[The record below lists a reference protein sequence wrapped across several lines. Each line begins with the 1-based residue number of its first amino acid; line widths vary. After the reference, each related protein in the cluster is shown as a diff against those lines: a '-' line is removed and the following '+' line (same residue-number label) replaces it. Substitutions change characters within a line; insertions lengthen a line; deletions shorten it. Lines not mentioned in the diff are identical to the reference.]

1 MPASIPIGQP
11 KGEMILQVNE
21 TIEARGGSFPI
32 GGHVEDRFAPVVEAF
47 RENFSAEEELGAAC
61 SVVLDGKT
69 VVDLWGGWARADK
82 SQPWDAHS
90 TVCMMSV
97 AKGVTAI
104 AFNMAID
111 RGLIDIDKPVAH
123 YWPEFAQAG
132 KQDILVRWILDH
144 TAAIPVLT
152 TDIMYPGG
160 FFDYPAYIR
169 ALEVQEPLWQPGT
182 RAAYHVHNQGFLE
195 GEILRRVTGM
205 TVGPFL
211 RANVTGPLKA
221 EYAIGGMSDEEVS
234 HVAEVIPN
242 TKARLFAAK
251 DQAVPDK
258 PTTPEGWQDGAVL
271 RSFAFLQNPSEPWH
285 TTMNS
290 PIWRQCE
297 IASGSGHGNARGVA
311 RIYGATV
318 GSVDGVSLMSKDRLE
333 AMITEQHNQTELLQE
348 RPYHQA
354 LGVLLNT
361 PVAVYMGP
369 NMRSFGHHGLGGS
382 LGFGDPDARL
392 GFSYCCNQMHAV
404 GDNGPRAR
412 RLIDAVYSA
421 L

>member
-1 MPASIPIGQP
+1 MGQ
-11 KGEMILQVNE
+11 IDYHHTV
-21 TIEARGGSFPI
+21 EARGGSCTLH
-32 GGHVEDRFAPVVEAF
+32 GLCDEKFAPVFDAF
-47 RENFSAEEELGAAC
+47 VHNFTHEEELGAAC
-61 SVVLDGKT
+61 SVVVDGET
-69 VVDLWGGWARADK
+69 VVDLWGGWANADRTRE
-82 SQPWDAHS
+82 WDAHS

-97 AKGVTAI
+97 AKGVTGI
-104 AFNMAID
+104 AFNMCVE
-111 RGLIDIDKPVAH
+111 RGLIDIDRPVAY
-123 YWPEFAQAG
+123 YWPEFAQNG
-132 KQDILVRWILDH
+132 KEDILVRWCLDH
-144 TAAIPVLT
+144 RAAIPVLT
-152 TDIMYPGG
+152 TDTVYPGG
-160 FFDYPAYIR
+160 FFDYPGYIR

-182 RAAYHVHNQGFLE
+182 RAAYHVHNQGFLL
-195 GEILRRVTGM
+195 GEIMRRVTGM

-211 RANVTGPLKA
+211 REHVTGRLHA
-221 EYAIGGMSDEEVS
+221 EYAIGGMSAAEQE
-234 HVAEVIPN
+234 HVAEVLPN
-242 TKARLFAAK
+242 TGARLFAAK
-251 DQAVPDK
+251 DTAMPAK

-271 RSFAFLQNPSEPWH
+271 RKFAFLQNPNEPWH

-290 PIWRQCE
+290 PVWRTCE

-318 GSVDGVSLMSKDRLE
+318 GAVDGVRLLSQGALE
-333 AMITEQHNQTELLQE
+333 AMITEQHNQVELLQD

-361 PVAVYMGP
+361 PQAVWMGP

-382 LGFGDPDARL
+382 IGFGDPDAKL

-412 RLIDAVYSA
+412 RLIDATYSV

>member
-1 MPASIPIGQP
+1 LGHYDFD
-11 KGEMILQVNE
+11 E
-21 TIEARGGSFPI
+21 TIEARGGSYRLRGIVDEQFT
-32 GGHVEDRFAPVVEAF
+32 PVWEAF
-47 RENFSAEEELGAAC
+47 VENFTVEEELGAAC
-61 SVVLDGKT
+61 SVVVDGE
-69 VVDLWGGWARADK
+69 VMVDLWGGWARADR
-82 SQPWDAHS
+82 SQEWDEHS

-97 AKGVTAI
+97 AKGVTGI
-104 AFNMAID
+104 AFNMAVD
-111 RGLIDIDKPVAH
+111 LGLIDIDLPVAH
-123 YWPEFAQAG
+123 YWPEFAQGG
-132 KQDILVRWILDH
+132 KEDILVRWCLDH
-144 TAAIPVLT
+144 RAGIPVLT
-152 TDIMYPGG
+152 TDTMYPGG
-160 FFDYPAYIR
+160 FFDYPAYIK

-182 RAAYHVHNQGFLE
+182 RAAYHVHNQGFLL

-211 RANVTGPLKA
+211 RENVTGPLGA
-221 EYAIGGMSDEEVS
+221 EYYIGGMDAEEQS
-234 HVAEVIPN
+234 HVAEVLPN
-242 TKARLFAAK
+242 TGARLFAAK

-258 PTTPEGWQDGAVL
+258 PTTPEGWQDGAAL

-290 PIWRQCE
+290 PIWRTCE
-297 IASGSGHGNARGVA
+297 IASGSGHGNPRGVA

-318 GSVDGVSLMSKDRLE
+318 GEVDGISLLSKDRLQ

-369 NMRSFGHHGLGGS
+369 NPRNFGHHGLGGS
-382 LGFGDPDARL
+382 IGFGDPDAKL

-412 RLIDAVYSA
+412 RLIDAVYAA

>member
-1 MPASIPIGQP
+1 MALAQLDEI
-11 KGEMILQVNE
+11 
-21 TIEARGGSFPI
+21 IEARGGTYRLRGRYRDDF
-32 GGHVEDRFAPVVEAF
+32 GAVADAF
-47 RENFSAEEELGAAC
+47 IENFRVEEELGAAT
-61 SVVLDGKT
+61 SVVIDGET
-69 VVDLWGGWARADK
+69 VVDLWGGWARADR
-82 SQPWDAHS
+82 SQEWGEHS

-97 AKGVTAI
+97 AKGVTGI
-104 AFNMAID
+104 AFNMAVD

-132 KQDILVRWILDH
+132 KQDILVRWLLDH
-144 TAAIPVLT
+144 RAAIPVLT

-160 FFDYPAYIR
+160 FFDYAGYIR

-182 RAAYHVHNQGFLE
+182 RAAYHVHNQGFLL
-195 GEILRRVTGM
+195 GEVLRRVTGK

-211 RANVTGPLKA
+211 RENVTGPLGA
-221 EYAIGGMSDEEVS
+221 EYYIGGMSADEQS
-234 HVAEVIPN
+234 HVAEVLPN
-242 TKARLFAAK
+242 TGARLFAAK

-258 PTTPEGWQDGAVL
+258 PTTPEGWQDGATL

-290 PIWRQCE
+290 PRWREVE
-297 IASGSGHGNARGVA
+297 IASGSGHGNPRGVA
-311 RIYGATV
+311 RIYGAAV
-318 GSVDGVSLMSKDRLE
+318 GSVDGVSLLSGAALE
-333 AMITEQHNQTELLQE
+333 NMIAEQHNQIELLQD

-361 PVAVYMGP
+361 PEAVYMGP
-369 NMRSFGHHGLGGS
+369 NPRSFGHHGLGGS
-382 LGFGDPDARL
+382 IGLGDPDARL

-421 L
+421 VG

>member
-1 MPASIPIGQP
+1 LGHYDFD
-11 KGEMILQVNE
+11 E
-21 TIEARGGSFPI
+21 TTEARGGSYRLRGRVDEQFT
-32 GGHVEDRFAPVVEAF
+32 PVWEAF
-47 RENFSAEEELGAAC
+47 VENFTVEEELGAAC
-61 SVVLDGKT
+61 SLVVDGET
-69 VVDLWGGWARADK
+69 MVDLWGGWARADR
-82 SQPWDAHS
+82 SQEWDEHS

-97 AKGVTAI
+97 AKGVTGI
-104 AFNMAID
+104 AFNMAVD

-123 YWPEFAQAG
+123 YWPEFAQNG
-132 KQDILVRWILDH
+132 KADILVRWCLDH
-144 TAAIPVLT
+144 RAGIPVLT
-152 TDIMYPGG
+152 TDTMYPGG
-160 FFDYPAYIR
+160 FFDYPAYIK

-182 RAAYHVHNQGFLE
+182 RAAYHVHNQGFLL

-211 RANVTGPLKA
+211 RANVTGPLGA
-221 EYAIGGMSDEEVS
+221 EYYIGGMDAEEQS
-234 HVAEVIPN
+234 HVAEVLPN
-242 TKARLFAAK
+242 TGARLFAAK
-251 DQAVPDK
+251 DQAIPPK

-290 PIWRQCE
+290 PIWRTCE
-297 IASGSGHGNARGVA
+297 IASGSGHGNPRGVA

-318 GSVDGVSLMSKDRLE
+318 GEVGGISLLSKDRLE

-369 NMRSFGHHGLGGS
+369 NPRSFGHHGLGGS
-382 LGFGDPDARL
+382 IGFGDPDARL

-412 RLIDAVYSA
+412 RLIDAVYAA